1 MNNPY
6 KTYTVGELIP
16 MIEHAAL
23 DLMGEPI
30 LGGKKQDGTLMTAV
44 EVAQQNSLIAME
56 NSGIKLMAT
65 ALIEQLTG
73 AGKGDDPGG

>member
-6 KTYTVGELIP
+6 KSYTVSELVP

-30 LGGKKQDGTLMTAV
+30 IAGKKADGTLMNLQ
-44 EVAQQNSLIAME
+44 EVAQQNSLTAM
-56 NSGIKLMAT
+56 NNAGIRILARV
-65 ALIEQLTG
+65 LIDQLQG
-73 AGKGDDPGG
+73 VGDDDDG

>member
-6 KTYTVGELIP
+6 KSYTVSELVP

-30 LGGKKQDGTLMTAV
+30 IAGKKADGTLMNLQ
-44 EVAQQNSLIAME
+44 EVAQQNSLTAM
-56 NSGIKLMAT
+56 NNAGIRILARV
-65 ALIEQLTG
+65 LIDQIQG
-73 AGKGDDPGG
+73 IGDDDDG

>member
-6 KTYTVGELIP
+6 KSYTVSELVP

-30 LGGKKQDGTLMTAV
+30 IAGKKADGTLMNLQ
-44 EVAQQNSLIAME
+44 EVAQQNSLTAME
-56 NSGIKLMAT
+56 NAGIRILARV
-65 ALIEQLTG
+65 LIDQLQG
-73 AGKGDDPGG
+73 IGDDADG

>member
-6 KTYTVGELIP
+6 KSYTVSELVP

-30 LGGKKQDGTLMTAV
+30 IAGKKQDGTLMNLQ
-44 EVAQQNSLIAME
+44 EVAQQNSLTAM
-56 NSGIKLMAT
+56 NNAGIRLLARV
-65 ALIEQLTG
+65 LIEQLQG
-73 AGKGDDPGG
+73 VGDDDDG

>member
-6 KTYTVGELIP
+6 KSYTVSELVQ

-30 LGGKKQDGTLMTAV
+30 IAGKKADGTLMNLQ
-44 EVAQQNSLIAME
+44 EVAQQNSLTAM
-56 NSGIKLMAT
+56 NNAGIRILARV
-65 ALIEQLTG
+65 LIDQLQG
-73 AGKGDDPGG
+73 VGDDDDG

>member
-6 KTYTVGELIP
+6 KSYTVSELVP

-30 LGGKKQDGTLMTAV
+30 IGGKKADGTPMNLQ
-44 EVAQQNSLIAME
+44 EVAQQNSLTAM
-56 NSGIKLMAT
+56 NNAGVRILARV
-65 ALIEQLTG
+65 LIDQLQGT
-73 AGKGDDPGG
+73 GDDDNG

>member
-6 KTYTVGELIP
+6 KSYTVSELVP

-30 LGGKKQDGTLMTAV
+30 VGGKKQDGTLMNLQ
-44 EVAQQNSLIAME
+44 EVAQQNSLTAM
-56 NSGIKLMAT
+56 NNAGIRLLARV
-65 ALIEQLTG
+65 LIEQLQG
-73 AGKGDDPGG
+73 VGDDDDG

>member
-6 KTYTVGELIP
+6 KSYTVSELIP

-30 LGGKKQDGTLMTAV
+30 LGAKKQDGTLMTAV
-44 EVAQQNSLIAME
+44 EVAQQNSLTAM
-56 NSGIKLMAT
+56 NNAGICLLARV
-65 ALIEQLTG
+65 LIEQLQG
-73 AGKGDDPGG
+73 IGDDGDG

>member
-6 KTYTVGELIP
+6 KSYTVSELVP

-30 LGGKKQDGTLMTAV
+30 IAGKKADGTLMNAV
-44 EVAQQNSLIAME
+44 EVAQQNSMTAVY
-56 NSGIKLMAT
+56 NSGIRLLARVR
-65 ALIEQLTG
+65 IEQLQG
-73 AGKGDDPGG
+73 VGDDDA

>member
-6 KTYTVGELIP
+6 KSYTVSELVP

-30 LGGKKQDGTLMTAV
+30 IGGKKADGTLMNAV
-44 EVAQQNSLIAME
+44 EVAQQNSLTAME
-56 NSGIKLMAT
+56 NSGIRMLAR
-65 ALIEQLTG
+65 ALIEELQG
-73 AGKGDDPGG
+73 VGDDNA

>member
-44 EVAQQNSLIAME
+44 EVAQQNSLTAM
-56 NSGIKLMAT
+56 NNAGIRLLAKV
-65 ALIEQLTG
+65 LIEQLEG
-73 AGKGDDPGG
+73 IGDDGNG

>member
-6 KTYTVGELIP
+6 KCYTISELVP

-30 LGGKKQDGTLMTAV
+30 IAGKKLDGTPMNQQEVIMQNCFTAMNNAGIRLLASV
-44 EVAQQNSLIAME
+44 LIDQLQ
-56 NSGIKLMAT
+56 GI
-65 ALIEQLTG
+65 
-73 AGKGDDPGG
+73 GDDDDE